1 MSTTKVLAVVPVSD
15 FDATVSW
22 YERFFGRP
30 ADARPMPGL
39 ADWHVSDTAWVQVFR
54 DPGRAGRTLLNF
66 AVDDMAT
73 HIAELSGRGIGVGEV
88 TTTSKN
94 AKLAPVA
101 DPEGNSITLIENP
114 ST

>member
-15 FDATVSW
+15 FDTTVAW
-22 YERFFGRP
+22 YERFFGRR
-30 ADARPMPGL
+30 ADAHPMPGL
-39 ADWHVSDTAWVQVFR
+39 ADWHISDAAWVQVFR

-66 AVDDMAT
+66 AIDDMNA
-73 HIAELSGRGIGVGEV
+73 HIAELAGRHITVGEV